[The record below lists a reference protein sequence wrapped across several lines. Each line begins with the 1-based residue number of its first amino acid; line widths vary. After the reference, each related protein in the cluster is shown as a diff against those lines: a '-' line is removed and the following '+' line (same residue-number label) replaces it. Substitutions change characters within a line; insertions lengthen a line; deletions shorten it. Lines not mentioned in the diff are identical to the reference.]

1 MAGVRKK
8 LTPSRVSYSS
18 NLCRELLIF
27 YTARVVALESKYGWT
42 ITGVSGTTTSMTYR
56 GEIELVFDAASF
68 AYNVHKSKATTVENS
83 RVDLWYIAA
92 NKEHCPSPLT
102 PEKDFL
108 LQNIRDH
115 VRSMPQAQ
123 TTIKDLLNSVS
134 VAWTRAN
141 VIFDDIRLINLTCP
155 TETAKTADDTM
166 VVQSSLLLR
175 PLATKVRISFHLRA
189 VSDQTGVDI
198 RVIPDVHVVYGERF
212 NESKMR
218 DLLASR
224 IQGNEKEDTGHG
236 RWSDA
241 VIELS
246 QKLLARG
253 RK

>member
-1 MAGVRKK
+1 M
-8 LTPSRVSYSS
+8 
-18 NLCRELLIF
+18 
-27 YTARVVALESKYGWT
+27 LEVEYGWT

-68 AYNVHKSKATTVENS
+68 SDSLHKSKVTTPDPS
-83 RVDLWYIAA
+83 RIDLWYIAA
-92 NKEHCPSPLT
+92 NKEHSPSPLT
-102 PEKDFL
+102 AEKDFL

-115 VRSMPQAQ
+115 VRSLPQAQ
-123 TTIKDLLNSVS
+123 TTIKELLKSVS

-141 VIFDDIRLINLTCP
+141 LIFDDIRLINLTCP

-166 VVQSSLLLR
+166 VVQSTVLLR
-175 PLATKVRISFHLRA
+175 PLATKMQVSFHLRA
-189 VSDQTGVDI
+189 MSDLTGVDI
-198 RVIPDVHVVYGERF
+198 RVTPDVHVVYGERF

-218 DLLASR
+218 DLLATR
-224 IQGNEKEDTGHG
+224 IQRNENGDSGHG